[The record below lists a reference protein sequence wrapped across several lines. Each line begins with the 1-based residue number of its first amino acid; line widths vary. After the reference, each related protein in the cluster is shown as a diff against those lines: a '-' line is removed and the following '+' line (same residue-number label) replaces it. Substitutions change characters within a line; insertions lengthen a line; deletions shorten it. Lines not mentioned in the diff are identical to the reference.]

1 MTQPA
6 RTDQNAPGR
15 PGTTVVTGL
24 MLFALFF
31 GAGNLIF
38 PPVLGASAGDRL
50 PAVMAGFLITGVL
63 LPLVAVI
70 AVSTSGEGI
79 LGLARRVGG
88 RFGALAPAAV
98 YLSIGPLYAIPRV
111 VTVAYE
117 LATRPVLELLGAAPG
132 WWTLP
137 VHAAG
142 FLIVSVLIALRPS
155 RLADRVG
162 RWLTPALL
170 VLIAVLCV
178 ATIAGDDVVE
188 RAASGPY
195 AASPFSTGLTQ
206 GYLTMDVLAAT
217 VFGIVVIQTLRS
229 RGIGSTGRVVRA
241 TAAAGGIAATLL
253 AAVYIGLA
261 MIGARTGGAAD
272 DGTALL
278 RSAASSALG
287 PAGVIVFAAIVILA
301 CLTTSVG
308 LLSAWA
314 GYAYATLPRTTF
326 SRHLVTGAGCALILS
341 NLGLAVIIRIVAPLT
356 LLLYPITIT
365 LVAATILDVV
375 APGRLRTAYTWPV
388 AVAGVLGLVSA
399 LAEAGWD
406 APSALLAR
414 SGAWNGS
421 TGWIAPTLLALVLG
435 AALDVRAGRWSTPA
449 SDMSDAAEDVERAVI
464 GQR

>member
-88 RFGALAPAAV
+88 RFGAVAPAAV

-132 WWTLP
+132 RWTLP
-137 VHAAG
+137 AHAAG
-142 FLIVSVLIALRPS
+142 FLVVSVLIALRPS

-195 AASPFSTGLTQ
+195 AAAPFSTGLTQ

-326 SRHLVTGAGCALILS
+326 SRHLIAGAGCALILS
-341 NLGLAVIIRIVAPLT
+341 NLGLAVIIKIVAPLT

>member
-1 MTQPA
+1 MI
-6 RTDQNAPGR
+6 
-15 PGTTVVTGL
+15 VTRGQAWRD
-24 MLFALFF
+24 ALHRDL
-31 GAGNLIF
+31 AQ
-38 PPVLGASAGDRL
+38 
-50 PAVMAGFLITGVL
+50 
-63 LPLVAVI
+63 
-70 AVSTSGEGI
+70 
-79 LGLARRVGG
+79 LGLEWPDADSLMEDCSVGG
-88 RFGALAPAAV
+88 MDLNLYWRAQRV
-98 YLSIGPLYAIPRV
+98 IGEHRDMQ
-111 VTVAYE
+111 E
-117 LATRPVLELLGAAPG
+117 
-132 WWTLP
+132 TLF
-137 VHAAG
+137 H
-142 FLIVSVLIALRPS
+142 
-155 RLADRVG
+155 ADRIADG
-162 RWLTPALL
+162 TSRRTLTEA
-170 VLIAVLCV
+170 A
-178 ATIAGDDVVE
+178 AE
-188 RAASGPY
+188 RAAAGPY

-241 TAAAGGIAATLL
+241 TAAAGGIAAALL

-261 MIGARTGGAAD
+261 MIGTRTGGAAD

-326 SRHLVTGAGCALILS
+326 SRHLVAGAGCALILS

-399 LAEAGWD
+399 LAEAGWN

-449 SDMSDAAEDVERAVI
+449 NDMSDAAEDVERAVI

>member
-88 RFGALAPAAV
+88 RFGAVAPAAV

-132 WWTLP
+132 RWTLP
-137 VHAAG
+137 AHAAG
-142 FLIVSVLIALRPS
+142 FLVVSVLIALRPS

-261 MIGARTGGAAD
+261 MIGARTDGAAD

-326 SRHLVTGAGCALILS
+326 SRHLVAGAGCALILS

-449 SDMSDAAEDVERAVI
+449 NDMSDAAEDVERAVI